1 MSTDA
6 AVDQKIAGDA
16 LPAGWPIVGWA
27 SLGLSAMVALTLVI
41 WGATEDGVHAIIR
54 YTARTSL
61 ALFGAAFVA
70 SSLRQLWPTPATRWL
85 LVNRRYLGVSFA
97 VSHAMHMTAIIVLAR
112 ISTAFRGDVD
122 MVTVIFGGFGF
133 VVAGLLAA
141 TSSNRAVATLGARR
155 WRALHKFGVYYL
167 WFIFFVTYLPA
178 AFLYPSYI
186 GFILVLVAM
195 LGLRL
200 WAARVDRPRSVA

>member
-1 MSTDA
+1 MQTDA
-6 AVDQKIAGDA
+6 TVSRETSGGGM
-16 LPAGWPIVGWA
+16 LAGWPIVGWA
-27 SLGLSAMVALTLVI
+27 FLVLSAMVLLTLGI
-41 WGATEDGVHAIIR
+41 FGLTEECVHAVIR

-61 ALFGAAFVA
+61 VLFGAAFVA
-70 SSLRQLWPTPATRWL
+70 SSLRLLWPTPATRWL

-112 ISTAFRGDVD
+112 ISSAFRADASMITIV
-122 MVTVIFGGFGF
+122 FGGFGF
-133 VVAGLLAA
+133 VVAGVLAA
-141 TSSNRAVATLGARR
+141 TSSNRAVAALGARR

-178 AFLYPSYI
+178 AFKFPSYVV
-186 GFILVLVAM
+186 FVVFLLAL

-200 WAARVDRPRSVA
+200 FAARRA